1 MNKMLKTGGQVLMIE
16 FHTKN
21 LSVDHPIGMEIARED
36 SVRQM
41 QPNGFK
47 LAKEH
52 TLLPYRYFLTFTL
65 K

>member
-1 MNKMLKTGGQVLMIE
+1 MIE

-21 LSVDHPIGMEIARED
+21 LSVDHSIGMEIARED